1 MSGLTKGR
9 HFLDLDHI
17 SATELRAIL
26 EDAKA
31 MKAARAGRP
40 KGALDDAL
48 PLKGHML
55 ALIFEKPST
64 RTRISFDMAMRQM
77 GGSTMVLGGNDLQ
90 FGHGETVADTA
101 RVLSRYIDAIM
112 LRTKRH
118 DNLLELAQTASVPVI
133 NGLTDKTHPC
143 QLMADILTFEERVG
157 PVKGRVFAWSGAG
170 NNVCAS
176 WIHAAERFQF
186 TLRIGCPHGLEPDP
200 KLVAWARA
208 NGADV
213 TITQSPQE
221 AVKGADCVITDTW
234 VQMSESDQLG
244 EGGARRRHNSL
255 MPFQVNERLM
265 AAARPGALF
274 LHCLPAHRGE
284 EVTDAVLDGPQSGV
298 WDEAENRLHTQ
309 KAVLKWALT

>member
-1 MSGLTKGR
+1 MTGMKKGR
-9 HFLDLDHI
+9 HFLDLDKI
-17 SATELRAIL
+17 PAEQLRTIL
-26 EDAKA
+26 DDAKA

-40 KGALDDAL
+40 KGALDDAM

-64 RTRISFDMAMRQM
+64 RTRISFDMAMRQL
-77 GGSTMVLGGNDLQ
+77 GGSTMVLSGNDLQ

-101 RVLSRYIDAIM
+101 RVLSRYVDAIM

-118 DNLLELAQTASVPVI
+118 ANLLELADTSSAPVI

-143 QLMADILTFEERVG
+143 QLMADLLTFEERIG
-157 PVKGRVFAWSGAG
+157 PVAGRIFAWSGAG

-176 WIHAAERFQF
+176 WIHAAQRFGF
-186 TLRIGCPHGLEPDP
+186 TLRVGCPEGLEPDP
-200 KLVAWARA
+200 HILAWARA
-208 NGADV
+208 QGAAV
-213 TITQSPQE
+213 TVTYSPQE

-244 EGGARRRHNSL
+244 EGGARRRHNAL
-255 MPFQVNERLM
+255 LPFQVNERLM
-265 AAARPGALF
+265 SGARPGALF

-284 EVTDAVLDGPQSGV
+284 EVTDAILDGPQSGV

-309 KAVLKWALT
+309 KAVLKWALA